1 MEFIYDSGD
10 NLISMLYNGTE
21 YYYIKNSRNNIYGIA
36 DISGTVVAGYS
47 YDSWGKV
54 LSITGNQQIGK
65 INPFRYREY
74 YYDSE
79 TELYYLNSRYY
90 NTSTGR
96 FINPDDE
103 DIAEDMEEVL
113 NTNLYCYALNIPI
126 NN

>member
-1 MEFIYDSGD
+1 
-10 NLISMLYNGTE
+10 MLYNGTE

-113 NTNLYCYALNIPI
+113 DTNLYCYALNIPI